1 MNKFKVLFIVL
12 LLFSLSTNLLPSS
25 ISASEEEPAEKVI
38 YLTFDDG
45 PGGKVTEKILDIL
58 KKEEVPA
65 TFFLIGNQI
74 KGQEELVKRIHAE
87 GHSLGLHSM
96 SHEKSIL
103 YSSNDNFLK
112 EMLESQSKIKEVTGE
127 SPIILRFPFGCNN
140 NCYKLKRTLV
150 ELLHE
155 NNFKI
160 YDWNVDSTDGANYS
174 ASPST
179 FIKKAKSDS
188 NPAVLLMHCGNM
200 NKNSAA
206 ALPEIIKY
214 YKNKGYTFKKIAN
227 ETPEVFHYI
236 SN

>member
-1 MNKFKVLFIVL
+1 MKKFKVLFIIL
-12 LLFSLSTNLLPSS
+12 LLCSLFTSFFTPSVY
-25 ISASEEEPAEKVI
+25 AAEEESEKVI

-45 PGGKVTEKILDIL
+45 PGGKVTEEILDTL
-58 KKEEVPA
+58 KKEEIPA

-74 KGQEELVKRIHAE
+74 KGQEELVKRIQAE

-96 SHEKSIL
+96 SHKKSIL

-112 EMLESQSKIKEVTGE
+112 EMLESQSTIKEVTGE
-127 SPIILRFPFGCNN
+127 APIILRFPFGCNN
-140 NCYKLKRTLV
+140 SCYKLKKTLV

-160 YDWNVDSTDGANYS
+160 YDWNVDTTDGANYS
-174 ASPST
+174 AAPSR
-179 FIKKAKSDS
+179 FIKQAKSDN
-188 NPAVLLMHCGNM
+188 NPAVLLMHCGNV
-200 NKNSAA
+200 NKNSAE
-206 ALPEIIKY
+206 ALPDIIKY
-214 YKNKGYTFKKIAN
+214 YKNKGYTFKKIAG

>member
-1 MNKFKVLFIVL
+1 MKTFKTLFIML
-12 LLFSLSTNLLPSS
+12 LLSSLITNYFPLTVY
-25 ISASEEEPAEKVI
+25 AEGNDVEKVI

-45 PGGKVTEKILDIL
+45 PGGKVTEEILDTL
-58 KKEEVPA
+58 KKEEIPA

-74 KGQEELVKRIHAE
+74 KGQEELVKRIQAE

-112 EMLESQSKIKEVTGE
+112 EMLESQSTIKEVTGE
-127 SPIILRFPFGCNN
+127 APIILRFPFGCNN
-140 NCYKLKRTLV
+140 SCYKLKKTLV

-160 YDWNVDSTDGANYS
+160 YDWNVDTTDGANYS
-174 ASPST
+174 AAPSR
-179 FIKKAKSDS
+179 FIKQAKSDN
-188 NPAVLLMHCGNM
+188 NPAVLLMHCGNV
-200 NKNSAA
+200 NKNSAE
-206 ALPEIIKY
+206 ALPDIIKY
-214 YKNKGYTFKKIAN
+214 YKNKGYTFKKIAG